1 MRFLANEFISPVGS
15 FVKQLQ
21 VLVVSNVN
29 TDLLPYIRLTFLVSL
44 MLKLV
49 FEINYKSLSM
59 VMIEIEF
66 NI

>member
-1 MRFLANEFISPVGS
+1 MMRFLANEFISPVGS

-21 VLVVSNVN
+21 VLVVTNVN
-29 TDLLPYIRLTFLVSL
+29 TDLLPYIRLTFLVAL
-44 MLKLV
+44 MLV

-59 VMIEIEF
+59 VMVEIEF